1 MNFSVLIVPVG
12 ASAAFKPDLAGAQP
26 GQPLGVLLGDNVT
39 WNNTTDFEHQPWPTN
54 GAGGALLPE
63 AQARADGVY
72 LSDPVAPGS
81 PSAPTFNVKP
91 TNTSQTTIF
100 YGCAK
105 HPTDAT
111 ERSSIVITS

>member
-1 MNFSVLIVPVG
+1 MLEPR
-12 ASAAFKPDLAGAQP
+12 
-26 GQPLGVLLGDNVT
+26 T
-39 WNNTTDFEHQPWPTN
+39 WNNTTDLEHQPWPTN

-63 AQARADGVY
+63 AQARAAGVY

-91 TNTSQTTIF
+91 TDTTQTTIF

-105 HPTDAT
+105 HRADPT
-111 ERSSIVITS
+111 ERSSIVITTS